1 MMMKR
6 PLLTV
11 LILMF
16 ACKGEMTTSTSSST
30 SATTETVTPKTAAAT
45 TTAAGPCGT
54 TTTSGGESKI
64 PAVVVSGNM
73 PLSVPLPAQIN
84 SPEQIRPDFDWYSW
98 EEFVALNWPASTT
111 GRGNPDQPGNAS
123 AFLKAPNGTPTVWG
137 TYKANWELF
146 NQGSA
151 RPTPFDSY
159 DVHVPAQCSAG
170 KPGEK
175 RLVMSS
181 KGNTVLNDGVQAF
194 SFPLVDA
201 ARNYIF
207 YEVRYGRD
215 AYDFMR
221 GTDADPKSWLYLAK
235 NLSPPKQ
242 QTMPSTTA
250 NPAHVGAIMLKAAWR
265 DMSSVP
271 AADQSRYYVVPA
283 EVYDPSTKQCS
294 MKSVGLVG
302 FHVVQKLQGFGEWIW
317 SSFEQVDNLST
328 PERPGMLPAC
338 TDTNCSQAHGFSN
351 RPQSLTLEPDPA
363 KRVPVNAA
371 RLNPIPTTPAGAST
385 VDVNATFQ
393 KALAGTP
400 WAFYQ
405 LVITQWPTSDKGFK
419 PPEDRGTYPCASGIP
434 FPQDGA
440 VNVALETY
448 FQSAEDA
455 NGAGGNSCMRCHYNA
470 AITDFSWGLNRR
482 PH

>member
-1 MMMKR
+1 MKR
-6 PLLTV
+6 TFLLTA
-11 LILMF
+11 LALTF
-16 ACKGEMTTSTSSST
+16 ACKGEMTTSTTTQSQTST
-30 SATTETVTPKTAAAT
+30 AHATTAVAVAT

-64 PAVVVSGNM
+64 PAVAITGNM
-73 PLSVPLPAQIN
+73 PLAVPLPAQVN
-84 SPEQIRPDFDWYSW
+84 SPQQVRPDFDWYSW
-98 EEFVALNWPASTT
+98 EEFIALNWPASST
-111 GRGNPDQPGNAS
+111 GRGNPDQPANAS
-123 AFLKAPNGTPTVWG
+123 AFLKAAAGTPTVWG

-146 NQGSA
+146 NQGNA

-159 DVHVPAQCSAG
+159 DVHIPAQCSTG
-170 KPGEK
+170 KAGEK

-194 SFPLVDA
+194 SFPLIDA
-201 ARNYIF
+201 AHNYIF

-221 GTDADPKSWLYLAK
+221 GADADPTSWLYLAK
-235 NLSPPKQ
+235 NMSPPKQ
-242 QTMPSTTA
+242 RTMPSTTA
-250 NPAHVGAIMLKAAWR
+250 NPPHVGAIMLKAAWR

-283 EVYDPSTKQCS
+283 EVYDPTTKQCS

-302 FHVVQKLQGFGEWIW
+302 FHIVQKLQSFGEWIW
-317 SSFEQVDNLST
+317 STFEQVDNLST
-328 PERPGMLPAC
+328 PQRPGLLPAC
-338 TDTNCSQAHGFSN
+338 TDTNCSSVHGFAN
-351 RPQSLTLEPDPA
+351 RPPDQTKLEPDPA
-363 KRVPVNAA
+363 KRVPVQAA
-371 RLNPIPTTPAGAST
+371 RINAIPTTPAGAST
-385 VDVNATFQ
+385 VDVNAAFQ

-400 WAFYQ
+400 WAYYQ

-419 PPEDRGTYPCASGIP
+419 PPEDRGTYPCASGVP
-434 FPQDGA
+434 FPQEGA
-440 VNVALETY
+440 VNVSLETY
-448 FQSAEDA
+448 FQDPNDA